1 MKLRKLAVLVPLV
14 ASGAFVSGHAM
25 AAGFALQNQNGA
37 GTGYAYA
44 GSAAVAEDAS
54 TIYFNPAG
62 MTYLA
67 EGHHVTG
74 ALTMLDRSLEFKD
87 RGTNSL
93 NIPLAGGLLNAGY
106 PLGGDG
112 GQAGGKS
119 YVPAL
124 YWAMSITPE
133 LRIGLG
139 VSPTFGN
146 ATEWDDDFMGRF
158 QGSYSEIK
166 AINVNPSV
174 AWKMNDRV
182 SLGFG
187 VNVVKFEADLR
198 GIVPEVEVI
207 MGLPPTVLTDEG
219 ESKLTGK
226 DTGYGW
232 NAGAIFQVTPS
243 TRLGITYRSAID
255 LKVKGKAEQ
264 PGSVTPAQVKIK
276 LPDTAS
282 IALSQK
288 VGDRLELLADYT
300 WTGWST
306 IPSLRVTNRETGE
319 LLTDEHL
326 GFKDSHRVGLGMQ
339 YQYTDA
345 LRLRAGVA
353 YDQSPVRKATDRTVR
368 LPDSDRTWL
377 ALGLNY
383 KFTKQTSMDVGY
395 AYLMFDEAKINR
407 QTVLGTMETGQRVIG
422 KFDTK
427 VHILS
432 VQLNHHF

>member
-1 MKLRKLAVLVPLV
+1 MKLRKLAVWIPLV
-14 ASGAFVSGHAM
+14 ASGALVSGHAM

-54 TIYFNPAG
+54 TIFFNPAG

-74 ALTMLDRSLEFKD
+74 ALTLLDRSLEFKD
-87 RGTNSL
+87 RGTNQL
-93 NIPLAGGLLNAGY
+93 RVAAPPVPAY

-112 GQAGGKS
+112 GQAGGQS
-119 YVPAL
+119 YVPAAF
-124 YWAMSITPE
+124 WTMSITPE

-146 ATEWDDDFMGRF
+146 ATEWDDDFMGRY
-158 QGSYSEIK
+158 QGNYSEIK

-174 AWKMNDRV
+174 AWKVNDLV

-187 VNVVKFEADLR
+187 VNMVKFEADLR
-198 GIVPEVEVI
+198 GMIPVTAALPATVDVEN
-207 MGLPPTVLTDEG
+207 
-219 ESKLTGK
+219 KLSGD

-232 NAGAIFQVTPS
+232 NAGAMFQVSPT
-243 TRLGITYRSAID
+243 TRIGLTYRSSID
-255 LKVKGKAEQ
+255 LKVKGKSENPA
-264 PGSVTPAQVKIK
+264 GSTPVQVKIE

-282 IALSQK
+282 LALSQK
-288 VGDRLELLADYT
+288 IGERLELLADYT
-300 WTGWST
+300 WTGWSS
-306 IPSLRVTNRETGE
+306 IPSLRVTHRGSGA

-326 GFKDSHRVGLGMQ
+326 GFKDAYRVGVGMQ

-345 LRLRAGVA
+345 LRLRAGLA
-353 YDQSPVRKATDRTVR
+353 YDESPVQSATDRTVR

-377 ALGLNY
+377 AVGMNY
-383 KFTKQTSMDVGY
+383 KFTKQTSVDVGY
-395 AYLMFDEAKINR
+395 AYLMFDEAKIRR
-407 QTVLGTMETGQRVIG
+407 QTVLGTTPTAQVVDG

>member
-1 MKLRKLAVLVPLV
+1 MKLRKLAVWIPLV

-54 TIYFNPAG
+54 TIFFNPAG

-74 ALTMLDRSLEFKD
+74 ALTLLDRSLEFKD
-87 RGTNSL
+87 RGTNQL
-93 NIPLAGGLLNAGY
+93 RVAAPPVPAY

-112 GQAGGKS
+112 GQAGGQS
-119 YVPAL
+119 YVPAAF
-124 YWAMSITPE
+124 WTMSITPE

-146 ATEWDDDFMGRF
+146 ATEWDDDFMGRY
-158 QGSYSEIK
+158 QGNYSEIK

-174 AWKMNDRV
+174 AWKVNDLV

-187 VNVVKFEADLR
+187 VNMVKFEADLR
-198 GIVPEVEVI
+198 GMIPVTAALPATVDVEN
-207 MGLPPTVLTDEG
+207 
-219 ESKLTGK
+219 KLSGD

-232 NAGAIFQVTPS
+232 NAGAMFQVTPT
-243 TRLGITYRSAID
+243 TRIGLTYRSSID
-255 LKVKGKAEQ
+255 LKVKGKSENPA
-264 PGSVTPAQVKIK
+264 GSTPVQVKIE

-282 IALSQK
+282 LALSQK
-288 VGDRLELLADYT
+288 IGERLELLADYT
-300 WTGWST
+300 WTGWSS
-306 IPSLRVTNRETGE
+306 IPSLRVTHRGSGA

-326 GFKDSHRVGLGMQ
+326 GFKDAYRVGVGMQ

-345 LRLRAGVA
+345 LRLRAGLA
-353 YDQSPVRKATDRTVR
+353 YDESPVQSATDRTVR

-377 ALGLNY
+377 AVGMNY

-395 AYLMFDEAKINR
+395 AYLMFDEAKIRR
-407 QTVLGTMETGQRVIG
+407 QTVLGTTPTAQVVDG

>member
-1 MKLRKLAVLVPLV
+1 MKLRKLAVWIPLV

-54 TIYFNPAG
+54 TIFFNPAG

-87 RGTNSL
+87 RNTNNL
-93 NIPLAGGLLNAGY
+93 IIPLGGPFTANY
-106 PLGGDG
+106 SLGGDG

-158 QGSYSEIK
+158 QGTYSEIK
-166 AINVNPSV
+166 AVNVNPSV
-174 AWKMNDRV
+174 AWKVNDRV

-187 VNVVKFEADLR
+187 LNVVKFEADLR
-198 GIVPEVEVI
+198 GAAPDITPGI
-207 MGLPPTVLTDEG
+207 PPGVDEG
-219 ESKLTGK
+219 KSKLTGD

-232 NAGAIFQVTPS
+232 NAGAMFQVTPT
-243 TRLGITYRSAID
+243 TRIGVSYRSTVN
-255 LKVKGKAEQ
+255 LKVKGKSESPA
-264 PGSVTPAQVKIK
+264 GVTPAQVKIE

-288 VGDRLELLADYT
+288 IGDRLELLADYT
-300 WTGWST
+300 WTGWSS
-306 IPSLRVTNRETGE
+306 IPSLRVTNRNTGA

-326 GFKDSHRVGLGMQ
+326 GFKDSYRVGLGAQ

-353 YDQSPVRKATDRTVR
+353 YDQSPVRSSSDRTVR

-377 ALGLNY
+377 ALGMNY

-395 AYLMFDEAKINR
+395 AYLMFDEAKIRR
-407 QTVLGTMETGQRVIG
+407 QTVLGTTPTAQVVDG

>member
-1 MKLRKLAVLVPLV
+1 MKLRKLAVWIPLV

-54 TIYFNPAG
+54 TIFFNPAG

-74 ALTMLDRSLEFKD
+74 ALTLLDRSLEFKD
-87 RGTNSL
+87 RGTNQL
-93 NIPLAGGLLNAGY
+93 RVAAPPVPAY

-112 GQAGGKS
+112 GQAGGQS
-119 YVPAL
+119 YVPAAF
-124 YWAMSITPE
+124 WTMSITPE

-146 ATEWDDDFMGRF
+146 ATEWDDDFIGRY
-158 QGSYSEIK
+158 QGVYSEIK

-174 AWKMNDRV
+174 AWKVNDVV

-198 GIVPEVEVI
+198 GMVPI
-207 MGLPPTVLTDEG
+207 IAALPATVDG
-219 ESKLTGK
+219 RSKLTGK
-226 DTGYGW
+226 DTGYGY
-232 NAGAIFQVTPS
+232 NLGAMFQVTPS
-243 TRLGITYRSAID
+243 TRIGVSYRSTID
-255 LKVKGKAEQ
+255 LKVKGKSESPA
-264 PGSVTPAQVKIK
+264 GVTPAQVKIE

-288 VGDRLELLADYT
+288 IGDRLELLADYT
-300 WTGWST
+300 WTGWSS
-306 IPSLRVTNRETGE
+306 IPSLRVTNRNTGA

-326 GFKDSHRVGLGMQ
+326 GFKDSYRVGLGAQ

-353 YDQSPVRKATDRTVR
+353 YDQSPVRSSSDRTVR

-377 ALGLNY
+377 ALGMNY
-383 KFTKQTSMDVGY
+383 KFTKQTSVDVGY
-395 AYLMFDEAKINR
+395 AYLMFDDAKIDR
-407 QTVLGTMETGQRVIG
+407 QTVLGTTATTQYVRGS
-422 KFDTK
+422 FDTK